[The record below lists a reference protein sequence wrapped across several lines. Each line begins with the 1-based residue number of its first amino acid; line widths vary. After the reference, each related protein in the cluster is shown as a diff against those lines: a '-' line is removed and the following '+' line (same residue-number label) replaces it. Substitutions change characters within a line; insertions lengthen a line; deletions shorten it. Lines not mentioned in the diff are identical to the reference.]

1 MNRGAEMASG
11 NPKIIVT
18 GATGGLGAVVV
29 EQLLNLA
36 PASDLGV
43 SVRRIEAAQH
53 LAARGVRVR
62 QGDFDRPETLDYAFE
77 GAERVLIISTRT
89 LDNHARFVQHRNAID
104 AAQRCGVG
112 HVYYTSIVQRPGS
125 VFDLAAGHFETEA
138 YLAGLGLASTVLRNG
153 HYIENLPMFLG
164 ASMAAGDLALPPDG
178 PTAWVSRADLAEG
191 IARVMLSGGYGGEAP
206 LLVGPEA
213 LDFRRIAGI
222 ASAIVRRPIVRRVIS
237 GEDYQQALVAAGFP
251 VVVARSLATGFAS
264 RAAGEL
270 AIVDSMLSEI
280 VGRPLRTVAEVLP
293 SLLAKA
299 TRFESESRD
308 RPGHGTRS

>member
-1 MNRGAEMASG
+1 MASG
-11 NPKIIVT
+11 NPKIVVT
-18 GATGGLGAVVV
+18 GATGGLGSEVV

-43 SVRRIEAAQH
+43 SVRRPEAAQR

-62 QGDFDRPETLDYAFE
+62 QGDFDSPETLDQAFE

-104 AAQRCGVG
+104 AARRCGVS

-138 YLAGLGLASTVLRNG
+138 YLADADLTSTILRNG

-164 ASMAAGDLALPPDG
+164 ASVVTGDLALPPDG

-191 IARVMLSGGYGGEAP
+191 IVRAMLGGGYGGEA
-206 LLVGPEA
+206 LVLTGPEA
-213 LDFRRIAGI
+213 LDFRQIAEITG
-222 ASAIVRRPIVRRVIS
+222 AIVGHPIVRCVIS
-237 GEDYQQALVAAGFP
+237 GEAYQQVLIAGGLP
-251 VVVARSLATGFAS
+251 APVARSFATGFAS

-270 AIVDSMLSEI
+270 AVVDSKLSEI
-280 VGRPLRTVAEVLP
+280 VGRPLGTVAELLP

-299 TRFESESRD
+299 ARLESEVMA
-308 RPGHGTRS
+308 GTSEGAVS